1 MVKPTTAT
9 NKFFFPP
16 LPAGAPVYHGPCVCW
31 FPNCRT
37 AHRAPSADQANPGK
51 KPQPS
56 TRRGDR
62 GLWYWTWRGQ
72 GWLCSKRLDV
82 PEPQWCHEGER
93 RSMEGMTAVP
103 TGFSVTCRISRFF
116 LVSNSNIAILSYIH
130 IRFTHLR
137 CTVQFESNIQSVVQ
151 PSPSSSSEHFQKSPV
166 PSSSHFLYAST
177 SLFQVNRDTLIRQN
191 IPGMFRGYF
200 PKAGQGPTLFWN
212 AQHLKTLAC
221 WINP

>member
-1 MVKPTTAT
+1 MALVSADSRIAELLTELHQLIKQTQVKSHS
-9 NKFFFPP
+9 PP
-16 LPAGAPVYHGPCVCW
+16 LVEGIVGCD
-31 FPNCRT
+31 T
-37 AHRAPSADQANPGK
+37 E
-51 KPQPS
+51 
-56 TRRGDR
+56 
-62 GLWYWTWRGQ
+62 LWRGQ

-103 TGFSVTCRISRFF
+103 TGFSVTCRISWFF